1 MFPISGID
9 WHPRAGV
16 VAGIPSPWRRS
27 LVRRGLG
34 LLPVRLRGQR
44 AISLLAPGL
53 LWIGLLAVGQGCST
67 EALDGAGNERPPVPV
82 VVSTPF
88 EYEFA
93 DRLEALGTATANE
106 SVVITANVTE
116 SVSRVHFE
124 DGQEVGAGV
133 LLVELE
139 SDEERA
145 QLAEARADR
154 ADARL
159 RFERVADLA
168 KRGTES
174 QSRYDEV
181 RTAFDAAEA
190 RVAELE
196 ARVADRQVR
205 APFAGLLGLR
215 EVSPGAL
222 VQPGDRITTLDD
234 VDPIKLDFSVPEI
247 YLAMLETGLEVKA
260 ASPAHPDRSFP
271 GRIRAIDSRVDPGT
285 RSVRVRA
292 QIPNADRA
300 LRPGMLL
307 TLVLRAN
314 PARSLALEEQA
325 LVPRG
330 SSQYVVVLDAQD
342 RPRRVEIQIGRRV
355 PGLVEVLSGLSA
367 DSRVVI
373 DGASLVRPD
382 GVVRVLREQAPPRA

>member
-1 MFPISGID
+1 MALVAVA
-9 WHPRAGV
+9 AGC
-16 VAGIPSPWRRS
+16 
-27 LVRRGLG
+27 
-34 LLPVRLRGQR
+34 GQDD
-44 AISLLAPGL
+44 PG
-53 LWIGLLAVGQGCST
+53 
-67 EALDGAGNERPPVPV
+67 GAGSERPPTPV

-93 DRLEALGTATANE
+93 DRIEALGTARANE

-116 SVSRVHFE
+116 TVARVHFE
-124 DGQEVGAGV
+124 SGQQVAAGA

-139 SDEERA
+139 STEERA
-145 QLAEARADR
+145 QLAEARANR

-181 RTAFDAAEA
+181 RTAFEAAEA

-196 ARVADRQVR
+196 ARLSDRR
-205 APFAGLLGLR
+205 LRSPFAGVLGLR
-215 EVSPGAL
+215 EVSPGTL

-234 VDPIKLDFSVPEI
+234 IDRIKLDFSVPETFLSI
-247 YLAMLETGLEVKA
+247 LRTGLDIRTESA
-260 ASPAHPDRSFP
+260 AYPERIFP
-271 GRIRAIDSRVDPGT
+271 GRITAIDSRVDPGT
-285 RSVRVRA
+285 RAVRVRA
-292 QIPNADRA
+292 EIENEDHA

-314 PARSLALEEQA
+314 PERSLALEEQA

-330 SSQYVVVLDAQD
+330 ASQYVVVLDEED
-342 RPRRVEIQIGRRV
+342 RPRRIEVRIGRRV
-355 PGLVEVLSGLSA
+355 PGLVEVLSGLSRE
-367 DSRVVI
+367 SRVVI
-373 DGASLVRPD
+373 DGASLIPPG
-382 GVVRVLREQAPPRA
+382 GVVRVLREQAPPNA